1 MKGAR
6 YIASPVIFL
15 FAVITADA
23 AFKAPTFA
31 GKAARDSLRPGLL
44 GSYKILSILKTVLLK
59 KATEGERLFPRLH

>member
-31 GKAARDSLRPGLL
+31 GQCGLYGLAGVLWVIALTLWERPAA
-44 GSYKILSILKTVLLK
+44 
-59 KATEGERLFPRLH
+59 